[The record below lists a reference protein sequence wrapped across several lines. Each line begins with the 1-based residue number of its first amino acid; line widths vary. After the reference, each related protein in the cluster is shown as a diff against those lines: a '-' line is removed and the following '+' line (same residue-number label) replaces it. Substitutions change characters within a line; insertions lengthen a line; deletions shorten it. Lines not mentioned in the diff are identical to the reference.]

1 MTSRDRRKP
10 DDLSE
15 KELEHLLAEKRL
27 AARRGRLEEFRRS
40 GRRLPAPEKSSE
52 SPLSG
57 SPESS
62 ARGKA
67 ARPPK
72 ILDRLL
78 LIVEVGAVVG
88 LALVLVNGA
97 GLLRE
102 LNHEVSQAF
111 SRVTPTP
118 LISAVVLPSGHTPP
132 TAPGGARPND
142 AEIPENLRPLVQS
155 LPLPPVPTR
164 GPEQPVQLDLPTLG
178 EVGVPVVEGDGWEQ
192 LKLGVGH
199 HIGSANPGEGGN
211 VVLSG
216 HDDIF
221 GEIFKGLSTIKPG
234 DLVILYTATRQFSY
248 RVVATN
254 IVAPTD
260 VGVMGPTVRPT
271 LTLIS
276 CYPYLVD
283 TRRIVVVAELQGG

>member
-1 MTSRDRRKP
+1 MASRDRRKP

-40 GRRLPAPEKSSE
+40 GRRLPAPERGWESPQSE
-52 SPLSG
+52 SPQ
-57 SPESS
+57 SS
-62 ARGKA
+62 ARGKP

-78 LIVEVGAVVG
+78 LVVEVGAVVG
-88 LALVLVNGA
+88 LAFVLVNGA

-102 LNHEVSQAF
+102 LNHEVSQAL

-164 GPEQPVQLDLPTLG
+164 GAEQAVQLDLPTLG
-178 EVGVPVVEGDGWEQ
+178 EAGVPVVEGDGWEQ

-221 GEIFKGLSTIKPG
+221 GEIFKDLSVLKPG
-234 DLVILYTATRQFSY
+234 DPVILYTVTRQFSY
-248 RVVATN
+248 RVVGTH

-260 VGVMGPTVRPT
+260 VGVMGPTIRPT

-283 TRRIVVVAELQGG
+283 TQRIVVVAELQGG